1 MVKMSR
7 RTILLPCLLLPCL
20 LLLLPGCGRQ
30 AAVAPAAAPAI
41 LRFGNGSEPKDL
53 DPATQASLAEFNIE
67 AMLFEGLVNL
77 ADDGSSLLPGV
88 AERWEV
94 SPDGLTYTFHL
105 RADARWSDGTPVTA
119 DDFAFSFRRVFIP
132 SLAAANA
139 VLGYLI
145 VGAQEI
151 ANGQDARLGV
161 EAPDPRTFVIHL
173 KYRAPYLLDYI
184 AGPPFYPVE
193 RSLVESHG
201 GAAQFGAP
209 WTQPGVLVSNGPYVL
224 KEWRSNQQIVVVRNP
239 RYWDAAHIR
248 VEEIQV
254 YPTDD
259 VESEER
265 SFRAGQLDVT
275 YSLPTNKLAVY
286 ASQEHTP
293 LHVAPD
299 LGTASVDLNTAVP
312 PLNDV
317 RVRRALGLALDRERL
332 IAQVLHEGGTAAHA
346 LTRPGTGGYTP
357 PPCVDYDLP
366 EARRL
371 LAAAGY
377 PGGKGFPAL
386 TLTYS
391 TSHVSNLPEAL
402 QEVWRRDLGIQ
413 VTLEG
418 QESKT
423 TLDRLYA
430 KNYQLALASY
440 SYEVNAAEAM
450 LLIQLSDSNWNYTNW
465 KSPAYDAAY
474 RATGEAVDDAGR
486 RACFDRMEGILR
498 EEAPLLPLYYY
509 NRTRLVSPR
518 VHGWRDNNT
527 GVIDWRN
534 VSVGP

>member
-1 MVKMSR
+1 MMSR
-7 RTILLPCLLLPCL
+7 RGVLLPCLGL
-20 LLLLPGCGRQ
+20 LLASCGRQ
-30 AAVAPAAAPAI
+30 ASAPSGAAPPV

-53 DPATQASLAEFNIE
+53 DPGTQASLAEFNVE
-67 AMLFEGLVNL
+67 GMLFEGLVSL
-77 ADDGSSLLPGV
+77 ADDGFSRLPGV
-88 AERWEV
+88 AERWDV

-139 VLGYLI
+139 VEGYII

-151 ANGQDARLGV
+151 ANGQDAKLGV
-161 EAPDPRTFVIHL
+161 EAPDPRTFIIHL
-173 KYRAPYLLDYI
+173 KYRAPYLIDYI
-184 AGPPFYPVE
+184 ATTPFLPVE
-193 RSLVESHG
+193 RSLVERLG
-201 GAAQFGAP
+201 GAAQFDAP
-209 WTQPGVLVSNGPYVL
+209 WTKPGTMVSNGPYVL
-224 KEWRSNQQIVVVRNP
+224 KEWRSNQQIVVVKNP
-239 RYWDAAHIR
+239 YYWDAAHIR
-248 VEEIQV
+248 VNEIHV

-259 VESEER
+259 MESEER
-265 SFRAGQLDVT
+265 SFRAGQIDVT

-286 ASQEHTP
+286 AAQDHSP

-299 LGTASVDLNTAVP
+299 LGTEYLDLNTAVA

-317 RVRRALGLALDRERL
+317 RVRRALGLALDREHL
-332 IAQVLHEGGTAAHA
+332 IPQVLHEGGTAAHS
-346 LTRPGTGGYTP
+346 LTRPGTGGYFP
-357 PPCVDYDLP
+357 PPCVDFDLP

-377 PGGKGFPAL
+377 PAGRGFPPL
-386 TLTYS
+386 SLTYS
-391 TSHVSNLPEAL
+391 TSHVSNLPEAI

-418 QESKT
+418 QEGKT

-440 SYEVNAAEAM
+440 SYEVNAAETM

-465 KSPAYDAAY
+465 KSPAFDAAY
-474 RATGEAVDDAGR
+474 RAAGDAVDDAGR
-486 RACFDRMEGILR
+486 RACFDRMETILR

-509 NRTRLVSPR
+509 NRTRLISPR
-518 VHGWRDNNT
+518 VRGWKDNNA
-527 GVIDWRN
+527 GVIRWAN
-534 VSVGP
+534 LSLAP